1 MALIENNKIKA
12 GEKLPSEFDLQNKYQ
27 ASRDTIRKA
36 LLLLSQNG
44 YIQKSQGKSSI
55 VLDINRFNF
64 PVSGLTSFKEI
75 ASDIKGKVETIVHT
89 CECIE
94 PDEEIKKLVNEILQ
108 EFVPMATWKKF
119 LITLSIILLTLILII
134 ISYSYYLNKT
144 SETPID
150 FDIQKIEDDLKQLPE
165 KIDTEKIKQEIKDLP
180 QKNPFNDV
188 KSENKSSTPK
198 NNETTPSSP
207 APTATPNDE
216 KNQST
221 NQKPRRKY
229 TREYLAEHVP
239 FTYDIDG
246 SFSPTTLSWQD
257 YGDYIGGRGTLHFK
271 IVNNTDIDLPLN
283 YEFVTHGMKIPTS
296 AVTTSDNLSLTD
308 LDIYPGDG
316 IYGATTIFILPKKD
330 ISPNEV
336 CEIWIDLSQ
345 CKLYDKTLYE
355 DFSKKVDL
363 SNGLPTNSTL
373 DKDKNGPYM
382 IDISFYS
389 PILDIIYLYNDE
401 FPVY

>member
-1 MALIENNKIKA
+1 MKKYESIYHDLLALIENNKIKA
-12 GEKLPSEFDLQNKYQ
+12 GEKLSSEFDLQNKYQ

-44 YIQKSQGKSSI
+44 YIQKSQGKGSI

-94 PDEEIKKLVNEILQ
+94 PDEEIKKLLMLKSGTKV
-108 EFVPMATWKKF
+108 W
-119 LITLSIILLTLILII
+119 
-134 ISYSYYLNKT
+134 Y
-144 SETPID
+144 
-150 FDIQKIEDDLKQLPE
+150 IER
-165 KIDTEKIKQEIKDLP
+165 
-180 QKNPFNDV
+180 V
-188 KSENKSSTPK
+188 
-198 NNETTPSSP
+198 
-207 APTATPNDE
+207 
-216 KNQST
+216 
-221 NQKPRRKY
+221 R
-229 TREYLAEHVP
+229 
-239 FTYDIDG
+239 
-246 SFSPTTLSWQD
+246 
-257 YGDYIGGRGTLHFK
+257 
-271 IVNNTDIDLPLN
+271 
-283 YEFVTHGMKIPTS
+283 
-296 AVTTSDNLSLTD
+296 
-308 LDIYPGDG
+308 
-316 IYGATTIFILPKKD
+316 
-330 ISPNEV
+330 
-336 CEIWIDLSQ
+336 
-345 CKLYDKTLYE
+345 KLYDKTLYE